1 MAGQLVDGLT
11 GEWDPTKY
19 TNEYRA
25 NLLKIIEAKKKN
37 KTPKLQVQE
46 VEADTKVVD
55 LMERLRASLGQA
67 AGTRPAPA
75 GKERAAAGQGRR
87 TTGQKRHT
95 APASKAKGRRSRR
108 KKVA

>member
-1 MAGQLVDGLT
+1 
-11 GEWDPTKY
+11 
-19 TNEYRA
+19 
-25 NLLKIIEAKKKN
+25 
-37 KTPKLQVQE
+37 VQE

-75 GKERAAAGQGRR
+75 GKERAAAGKGRR